1 MNRKKFSSIL
11 FEARTALELSPEEMA
26 FILSMPDQVYKRYER
41 GQFDD
46 TYSIRKD
53 RLQNKLGSLDIEIE
67 KKILMLKA
75 ALRKFQQ
82 NNRSNGTHNYT
93 PNMKPSSKKLRI
105 KSV

>member
-11 FEARTALELSPEEMA
+11 YEARSDLELSPEEMA

-46 TYSIRKD
+46 TYSVRKE
-53 RLQNKLGSLDIEIE
+53 RLLNKLGSLDIEIE

-75 ALRKFQQ
+75 ALRKFQLK
-82 NNRSNGTHNYT
+82 NLSNGTQKHTLNT
-93 PNMKPSSKKLRI
+93 KGAAKKLKI
-105 KSV
+105 KSI